1 MASSPTKKF
10 ATPIIMAAFL
20 CIAMLIIANA
30 LTNNSIWESIWNS
43 AVEVEEETEPANTYS
58 AYGVQFETDDEYAV
72 AEEAETDSESY
83 TLWVDSDG
91 NYVCIIDYYQVEAV
105 EDQENVA
112 DYTGEFE
119 TTEDALCLANNLYT
133 IGFYPE
139 NHGYNGLSGLLF
151 SEEDDTDTG
160 NESNIA
166 KAICSYEDS
175 VMYYITEDG
184 QIIFSTGDEEHNIK
198 IFQYVSSTTYEEE

>member
-10 ATPIIMAAFL
+10 VTPIIMAAFL
-20 CIAMLIIANA
+20 CIAMLIVANA
-30 LTNNSIWESIWNS
+30 LTNNSIWESIWNN
-43 AVEVEEETEPANTYS
+43 AVEIEEETEPANTYS
-58 AYGVQFETDDEYAV
+58 AYGVQFKTDGGYTV
-72 AEEAETDSESY
+72 VEEIDTDTESY
-83 TLWVDSDG
+83 TLWVDDDG

-105 EDQENVA
+105 EDQENVS

-119 TTEDALCLANNLYT
+119 TTEYALCLSNNLYT

-139 NHGYNGLSGLLF
+139 NHGYKGLSGLLF
-151 SEEDDTDTG
+151 SEADDADTED
-160 NESNIA
+160 ESNIA
-166 KAICSYEDS
+166 KTICSYEGS

-184 QIIFSTGDEEHNIK
+184 QTIFSTGDEEHNIK